1 MSEVGKLKPIIQTIP
16 IRPIN
21 KDPTKKEQSKKEK
34 GKSLPQQDDDNSADK
49 IDELI

>member
-1 MSEVGKLKPIIQTIP
+1 MSDIGKLKPIMQTIP

-21 KDPTKKEQSKKEK
+21 KDSRKKEQSKKDE
-34 GKSLPQQDDDNSADK
+34 GKALPKKEEHNSDEH